1 MRELFATKTCPYCSQ
16 MREQLEW
23 DALDFV
29 EYDVEIDGA
38 ARVRLQELVGA
49 NPMVPV
55 LVEEGRVSQ
64 VGVAGRGCYVGS
76 G

>member
-1 MRELFATKTCPYCSQ
+1 MREFFATRTCPYCSQ

-23 DALDFV
+23 DALDFI
-29 EYDVEIDGA
+29 EYDVEVDDT
-38 ARVRLQELVGA
+38 ARVRLQELVGT

>member
-1 MRELFATKTCPYCSQ
+1 

-29 EYDVEIDGA
+29 EYDVEVDDA
-38 ARVRLQELVGA
+38 ARVRLQELVGT